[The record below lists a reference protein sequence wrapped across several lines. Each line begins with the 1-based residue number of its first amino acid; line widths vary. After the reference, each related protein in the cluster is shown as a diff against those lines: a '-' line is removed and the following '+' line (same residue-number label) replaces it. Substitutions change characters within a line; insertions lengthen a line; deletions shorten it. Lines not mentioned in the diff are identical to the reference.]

1 MEMHHGGMHYRR
13 KRLYIALA
21 GALAALTSINIGI
34 LTGGVALALPIG
46 GIGGFRIEADEV
58 RLQNF
63 SALPRIGDN
72 SSQEQAPALRNQ
84 ADSAAID
91 GLVLSKRIPIP
102 GTDQELQVSNL
113 SDETV
118 RIQGLIQDAN
128 ALFAES
134 FQADGFEVDEAPPSQ
149 RESFEQS
156 FFQLAPNV
164 TIIGLDSMN
173 NYQFANSITIP
184 GLQIAVDI
192 VPRGSD
198 PPPGAGE
205 PRPNAIPE

>member
-1 MEMHHGGMHYRR
+1 MDVHYGRMHYRR

-21 GALAALTSINIGI
+21 SALAALTVINIGI

-72 SSQEQAPALRNQ
+72 SSQETAPALRNQ
-84 ADSAAID
+84 ADSAEIE

-102 GTDQELQVSNL
+102 GTDQEFQISNT
-113 SDETV
+113 SDQTV
-118 RIQGLIQDAN
+118 TINGLIQDAN
-128 ALFAES
+128 ALFADS

-149 RESFEQS
+149 REGFEQS
-156 FFQLAPNV
+156 FYQLAPDV
-164 TIIGLDSMN
+164 TIVGLDSMN

-184 GLQIAVDI
+184 GLTIEVDI
-192 VPRGSD
+192 VPEGSN
-198 PPPGAGE
+198 PPPGASA
-205 PRPNAIPE
+205 PRPDIG